1 VRKAFE
7 LLRTSV
13 VEELNVRL
21 DYYETLAGFDWN
33 WVTDINTHAVAS
45 VLACFPSNQFEKRDE
60 NNVLI
65 AYEGDRQFL
74 DELIRTAWDYAVS
87 RRIASQ
93 PAPIPTVT
101 SDQPTARKKLVAAY
115 RAEFPS
121 VKIQDICWAADQT
134 YREWRR
140 WFNGKAKDGLKPDRS
155 FKHVLTSGKTPEEI
169 KGKPRPTKYGV

>member
-65 AYEGDRQFL
+65 AYEGDRQPENSIATSAYPNR
-74 DELIRTAWDYAVS
+74 DKRPANGPQEISSGVS
-87 RRIASQ
+87 CG
-93 PAPIPTVT
+93 IP
-101 SDQPTARKKLVAAY
+101 K
-115 RAEFPS
+115 
-121 VKIQDICWAADQT
+121 
-134 YREWRR
+134 RENPRHLLGCR
-140 WFNGKAKDGLKPDRS
+140 PD
-155 FKHVLTSGKTPEEI
+155 L
-169 KGKPRPTKYGV
+169 